1 MPERETP
8 MVSLN
13 IPKRNDPFARLA
25 LFALFALAL
34 WANVRQFAVAPESAA
49 ASPGYTIIEQQSP
62 TPAIPTPALAV
73 GLALPTPTAP
83 AAPADPQAP
92 IVANWLDQSLDG
104 VAASADQFA
113 ADQAA
118 ALADEQAASQAA
130 DEQAQYLANVGAQ
143 AAHSPRGD
151 VPAPPPSFD
160 AGPVALPPENGVQ
173 TVIDP
178 NPAPAPLV
186 AAELV
191 PTTTAAQAAIGLSRE
206 SNGCAPGQV
215 FYPRTGCHTPGSGG
229 PQPGAVGETRP

>member
-1 MPERETP
+1 
-8 MVSLN
+8 MVSLH

-34 WANVRQFAVAPESAA
+34 WANVRQFATPPESAA
-49 ASPGYTIIEQQSP
+49 ASPGYTIIEKESP
-62 TPAIPTPALAV
+62 TPAIPTPRNAV
-73 GLALPTPTAP
+73 GLALPTPT
-83 AAPADPQAP
+83 PADPQAP
-92 IVANWLDQSLDG
+92 IVANWLDQSLG
-104 VAASADQFA
+104 QVAASADQFA

-118 ALADEQAASQAA
+118 ALADEQAAAIAA

-160 AGPVALPPENGVQ
+160 AGPVALPPQNGAQ

-178 NPAPAPLV
+178 NPEIAPLV
-186 AAELV
+186 SAELV
-191 PTTTAAQAAIGLSRE
+191 PTTSPAQAAIGLSRE
-206 SNGCAPGQV
+206 SNTCAAGQV

-229 PQPGAVGETRP
+229 PQPGAVGESRP

>member
-1 MPERETP
+1 ML
-8 MVSLN
+8 SLN
-13 IPKRNDPFARLA
+13 IPKRNDPFARLT
-25 LFALFALAL
+25 LLALFALAL
-34 WANVRQFAVAPESAA
+34 WANVRQFATPPESAA

-62 TPAIPTPALAV
+62 TPA
-73 GLALPTPTAP
+73 LPTPRNAVAPSLALSTPTAQ
-83 AAPADPQAP
+83 AETAGDKAP
-92 IVANWLDQSLDG
+92 ILANWLDQSLNG

-113 ADQAA
+113 DEQAA
-118 ALADEQAASQAA
+118 ALADEQARAQAA

-151 VPAPPPSFD
+151 APTDPPSFD

-173 TVIDP
+173 LVIDP
-178 NPAPAPLV
+178 NPAPAEPI

-191 PTTTAAQAAIGLSRE
+191 PTTNAAQAAIGAARE
-206 SNGCAPGQV
+206 SNGCAAGQI